1 MALSDQLIALA
12 ARAKDLED
20 RAAAAKT
27 QSQADLEKQRNEAR
41 ASIQAQSD
49 KLRKSAEV
57 AKGRLSA
64 WWDNLRRSW
73 DEHIAAV
80 RKDFEDRHAAHDLK
94 AAEHAADRADNDAAF
109 AIDFASAAIDEA
121 EYAVLDAEL
130 AHRHV
135 EELSKT

>member
-1 MALSDQLIALA
+1 MALSDQLTALA
-12 ARAKDLED
+12 ARAKELDD

-27 QSQADLEKQRNEAR
+27 QSKADLEKQRNEAR

-49 KLRKSAEV
+49 KLRESAEV

-64 WWDNLRRSW
+64 WWVNLRRSW
-73 DEHIAAV
+73 DEHITAV
-80 RKDFEDRHAAHDLK
+80 RKDFEERHGAHDLK

-121 EYAVLDAEL
+121 EYAVLDAAL
-130 AHRHV
+130 AHKHV